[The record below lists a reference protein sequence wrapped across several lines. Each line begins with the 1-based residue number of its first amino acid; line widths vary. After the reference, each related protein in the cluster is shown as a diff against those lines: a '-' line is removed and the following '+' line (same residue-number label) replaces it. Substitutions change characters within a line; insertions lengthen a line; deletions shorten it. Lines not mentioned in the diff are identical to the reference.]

1 MITQKQINARDEYI
15 RYCDLP
21 KQSGYIYM
29 MRQIIK
35 KIIAEADKEA
45 AEMEARND

>member
-21 KQSGYIYM
+21 KQSGYSYM

-45 AEMEARND
+45 AEMGARND